1 MYNWKV
7 IILIDSVDRAILAE
21 YIKDSR
27 QSFREVARKTN
38 VSPGTVA
45 ARIAKLEEKGI
56 IKKYTIQV
64 DHEKLGYDLTVL
76 INVRV
81 MGSPSFFE
89 DANEVAD
96 LLEPN
101 AIYNTTGE
109 HDLMIIAKFKNR
121 AELSEFT
128 KNLLRLP
135 QVQGTKTQLVLQTI
149 TEDFNKVR

>member
-1 MYNWKV
+1 M
-7 IILIDSVDRAILAE
+7 IDSVDRAILEE
-21 YIKDSR
+21 YINDSR

-45 ARIAKLEEKGI
+45 ARVAKLEEKGI

-81 MGSPSFFE
+81 MGSPRFFE
-89 DANEVAD
+89 ESNEVSE
-96 LLEPN
+96 LVEPN
-101 AIYNTTGE
+101 AVYNTTGD
-109 HDLMIIAKFKNR
+109 HDILIISKFKNR

-128 KNLLRLP
+128 KNLLQMP
-135 QVQGTKTQLVLQTI
+135 QVQGTKTQLVLQTLR
-149 TEDFNKVR
+149 EDFNKVR